1 MYSDAFAQIEA
12 GKWSCDI
19 QNVEQIRDVVVFL
32 TQPLQ
37 VAGAGLSC
45 YITGPPFE
53 RYHFLGAVDNDV
65 PSAVFRVRWPKEE
78 GAPTA
83 ARLGLSL
90 EPMEQVAVQ
99 KASLPGTELVDFG
112 KQVAKDLWNYLAS
125 FEVMHQHGQF
135 LLNLFDKWM
144 QRFEER
150 CKRDPFW
157 WVNRE

>member
-1 MYSDAFAQIEA
+1 MHSTPCSE
-12 GKWSCDI
+12 SCSG
-19 QNVEQIRDVVVFL
+19 RDVVVFL

-125 FEVMHQHGQF
+125 FEVCLASKNLGMF
-135 LLNLFDKWM
+135 CRLL
-144 QRFEER
+144 
-150 CKRDPFW
+150 
-157 WVNRE
+157 